1 MTCGGGRLLPFNVH
15 WRIRV
20 TESQPTYTVDQL
32 RGAIKKPSKYRN
44 EATVVDG
51 IRFASKAEA
60 ARWQTLR
67 MLEHQGEI
75 TGLKRQVRHKL
86 LIETTY
92 VSDFEYF
99 EKDGSLTV
107 EDVKG
112 MRTREYKRKAKAM
125 KQLGIEVREI
135 RI

>member
-1 MTCGGGRLLPFNVH
+1 MTDTIPVEQLPALLKATSKKSFQVASGG
-15 WRIRV
+15 
-20 TESQPTYTVDQL
+20 
-32 RGAIKKPSKYRN
+32 KKESKYRN
-44 EATVVDG
+44 EPTVVDG

-60 ARWQTLR
+60 ERWQTLR
-67 MLEHQGEI
+67 MLERQGKI
-75 TGLKRQVRHKL
+75 SGLHRQVRHKL

-99 EKDGSLTV
+99 ETNGKLIV

-112 MRTREYKRKAKAM
+112 MVTRSYARKAREMK

-135 RI
+135 RA

>member
-1 MTCGGGRLLPFNVH
+1 MTE
-15 WRIRV
+15 
-20 TESQPTYTVDQL
+20 TQPTYSVDQL
-32 RGAIKKPSKYRN
+32 RSAIKKPHKYHA
-44 EATVVDG
+44 ESTVVDG

-75 TGLKRQVRHKL
+75 TGLKRQVRHTL
-86 LIETTY
+86 LVETTY
-92 VSDFEYF
+92 ISDFEYF

-112 MRTREYKRKAKAM
+112 FSTREYRKKAKAM
-125 KQLGIEVREI
+125 KKLGIEVREI
-135 RI
+135 RV